1 MVPIATTVTDFG
13 GGYFTRMWIML
24 VSHRGSGLSQ
34 LVGQHCDLAQQ
45 MQQLQ
50 EIQGLED
57 LVLRLEAVE
66 LNYSFF
72 KMVPLT

>member
-1 MVPIATTVTDFG
+1 MVPTATMVIDFG
-13 GGYFTRMWIML
+13 GGYFIRMWIMS

-45 MQQLQ
+45 TQQLQ
-50 EIQGLED
+50 EIQGLKD
-57 LVLRLEAVE
+57 LVLRSEAIE

-72 KMVPLT
+72 KMVPLA